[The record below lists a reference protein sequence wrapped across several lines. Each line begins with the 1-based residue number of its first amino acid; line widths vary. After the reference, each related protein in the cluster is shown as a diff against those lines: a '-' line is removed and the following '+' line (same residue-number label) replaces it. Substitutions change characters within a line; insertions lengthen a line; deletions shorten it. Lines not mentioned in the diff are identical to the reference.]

1 MLKKDKKSKNCIIA
15 IESSC
20 DDTAIACIK
29 NDHVVANKVITRSDL
44 HLVYGGIIPEL
55 ASRTHSKQFNIIL
68 KDILKS
74 AKIDINDIDYI
85 AYTAYPGL
93 IGCLHTGK
101 VFAKTLKFLIDKPL
115 IPIDHML
122 AHAFSYSINNNE
134 LVKFPFICLD
144 ASGGHTI
151 IYLFNSLN
159 DYLILNET
167 SDDAVGECLDKIG
180 RILNLPYPGG
190 RSLDTIYDSNK
201 NNLKLIQHK
210 HPSIPFSFSGLKTCV
225 KNIINKNKKINP
237 ILVGSSALKWCID
250 DLISKLKFYTNCYD
264 CKYVVIG
271 GGVAANNLLRQE
283 IKKLDKKIYMV
294 EKKYC
299 GDNAAM
305 ICNLANLIIKMN
317 NQKAI

>member
-1 MLKKDKKSKNCIIA
+1 MLKKNKKSKNCIIA

-29 NDHVVANKVITRSDL
+29 NNLVVADKVITRNDL

-55 ASRTHSKQFNIIL
+55 ASRTHSKQFNVIL

-74 AKIDINDIDYI
+74 TKINIDDIDYI

-101 VFAKTLKFLIDKPL
+101 VFAKTLSFLINKPL

-122 AHAFSYSINNNE
+122 AHAFSFSINNNK

-151 IYLFNSLN
+151 IYLFNDYD

-167 SDDAVGECLDKIG
+167 NDDAVGECLDKIG
-180 RILNLPYPGG
+180 RILNFPYPGG
-190 RSLDTIYDSNK
+190 KSLDAIYDCNK
-201 NNLKLIQHK
+201 NNLKLIQHN
-210 HPSIPFSFSGLKTCV
+210 HPSISFSFSGLKTCV
-225 KNIINKNKKINP
+225 KNIINQNKKIDP
-237 ILVGSSALKWCID
+237 VLVGSSALKWCID
-250 DLISKLKFYTNCYD
+250 DLIGKLNFYIDCYD

-283 IKKLDKKIYMV
+283 VSKLNKKIYIV

-305 ICNLANLIIKMN
+305 VANLANLIIN
-317 NQKAI
+317 NK